1 MDNIKCGKFVSGEFF
16 IGAIKEEKVIK
27 SKLVDITIVKP
38 GHEAS
43 FVQYY
48 DKARGPIRVTV
59 PNSVLI
65 EGNKAPLD
73 ELELGLTSPTDIEW
87 EKISVKVITSAALA
101 KAMRD
106 NGIFTKDDLA
116 EKRQTALIV
125 VNRLTGL
132 LMQNIV
138 EQI

>member
-1 MDNIKCGKFVSGEFF
+1 MPD
-16 IGAIKEEKVIK
+16 IKEEKVMK
-27 SKLVDITIVKP
+27 SKLVDITVVKP

-48 DKARGPIRVTV
+48 DKTRGPIRVTI
-59 PNSVLI
+59 PNSEI
-65 EGNKAPLD
+65 MEGNPLKAPLD
-73 ELELGLTSPTDIEW
+73 ELELGITSPTDIEW

-106 NGIFTKDDLA
+106 NGIFTKEDLA

>member
-1 MDNIKCGKFVSGEFF
+1 MPE
-16 IGAIKEEKVIK
+16 IKEEKVIK

-73 ELELGLTSPTDIEW
+73 ELELGITSPTDIEW

>member
-1 MDNIKCGKFVSGEFF
+1 MPE
-16 IGAIKEEKVIK
+16 IKEEKVIK

-48 DKARGPIRVTV
+48 DKTRGPIRVTV
-59 PNSVLI
+59 PNSVI
-65 EGNKAPLD
+65 EGDKVPLD
-73 ELELGLTSPTDIEW
+73 ELELGITSPTDIEW